1 MTPEEELALLRMEND
16 FLRRSRDQWKIIA
29 AAYEAAANRYKV
41 IVDTFTKGANDA
53 KF

>member
-16 FLRRSRDQWKIIA
+16 FLRHSRDQWKIIS
-29 AAYEAAANRYKV
+29 AAYEAVANRYKV
-41 IVDTFTKGANDA
+41 IVDILTKGANDA